1 MSTPGRSSI
10 STAGEG
16 AIPFATRE
24 SAHTDGQ
31 SRAPRE
37 IKASPCVISES
48 NLGTELD
55 EAESQ
60 VLAEIMDVRTL
71 HRDEVLVTE
80 GAADNSLFVLASG
93 RLAVAHGGGSKTE
106 TVVYVMSPGECA
118 GTRAFVDRT
127 GRKATLR
134 AQGDVTVYALQPEP
148 FEHLLPTHPLLVYKV
163 MRALFRITHANLM
176 RMNMERRELTNYITR
191 SRGRY

>member
-1 MSTPGRSSI
+1 MSTTSQNTNTTPDESSVSASTKASI
-10 STAGEG
+10 STG
-16 AIPFATRE
+16 
-24 SAHTDGQ
+24 GQ
-31 SRAPRE
+31 AEMPRKT
-37 IKASPCVISES
+37 KASPCVIGES

-55 EAESQ
+55 EVESQ

-71 HRDEVLVTE
+71 HKDEVLVTE

-93 RLAVAHGGGSKTE
+93 RLAVAHGGGGKRE
-106 TVVYVMSPGECA
+106 TPVYVMSPGECA

-148 FEHLLPTHPLLVYKV
+148 FEALLQTHPLLVYKV
-163 MRALFRITHANLM
+163 MRALFRITHGNLM
-176 RMNMERRELTNYITR
+176 RMNMESRELTNYIPR